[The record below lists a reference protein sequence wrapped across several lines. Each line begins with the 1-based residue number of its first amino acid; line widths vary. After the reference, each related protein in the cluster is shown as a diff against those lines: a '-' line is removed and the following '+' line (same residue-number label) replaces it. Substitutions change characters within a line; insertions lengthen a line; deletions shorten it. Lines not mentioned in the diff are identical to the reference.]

1 MAESGIQS
9 NGKGFLNGNPPHQQE
24 RADKMNDY
32 ILRNLR
38 TNEIITLKNRNLTA
52 EQMKEINRDGFTII
66 AIK

>member
-1 MAESGIQS
+1 MGT
-9 NGKGFLNGNPPHQQE
+9 LPHQQE
-24 RADKMNDY
+24 RANNMNDY